1 MGINMS
7 KDKQIIREA
16 VKRVTHDLEVI
27 HQKYIECG
35 FTSLNND
42 EIKHIRTYYK
52 VVDVDWLD
60 ASKVNYQIFD
70 DEYFKKSPQKNYV
83 INNMVDF
90 YLNDKDKG
98 IYKKTDYL
106 CNEKE
111 KICICNIHAD
121 DFRKIYDGINYKQNK
136 KYISWCKKY
145 KDKF

>member
-1 MGINMS
+1 MS
-7 KDKQIIREA
+7 DSLTNNSE
-16 VKRVTHDLEVI
+16 
-27 HQKYIECG
+27 KYIECQ
-35 FTSLNND
+35 FTLLDNN
-42 EIKHIRTYYK
+42 EITHIRTNYK

-60 ASKVNYQIFD
+60 AIKVKYKIFGD
-70 DEYFKKSPQKNYV
+70 DYFKKSPLKTYV

-90 YLNDKDKG
+90 YLNDKDKE

-121 DFRKIYDGINYKQNK
+121 DFRKIYDGINYKQNI

-145 KDKF
+145 KDNF

>member
-1 MGINMS
+1 MS
-7 KDKQIIREA
+7 DSLTNNSE
-16 VKRVTHDLEVI
+16 
-27 HQKYIECG
+27 KYIECQ
-35 FTSLNND
+35 FTLLNDN
-42 EIKHIRTYYK
+42 EITHIRTNYK

-60 ASKVNYQIFD
+60 ASKVKHKIFGD
-70 DEYFKKSPQKNYV
+70 DYFTPLKTYV

-90 YLNDKDKG
+90 YLNDKDKE

-121 DFRKIYDGINYKQNK
+121 DFRKIYDGINYKQNT

-145 KDKF
+145 KDNF

>member
-1 MGINMS
+1 MS
-7 KDKQIIREA
+7 DSLTNNSE
-16 VKRVTHDLEVI
+16 
-27 HQKYIECG
+27 KYIECQ
-35 FTSLNND
+35 FTLLNDN
-42 EIKHIRTYYK
+42 EITHIRTNYK

-60 ASKVNYQIFD
+60 ASKVKHKIFGD
-70 DEYFKKSPQKNYV
+70 DYFKKSPLKTYV

-90 YLNDKDKG
+90 YLNDKDKE

-121 DFRKIYDGINYKQNK
+121 DFRKIYDGINYKQNI

-145 KDKF
+145 KDNF

>member
-1 MGINMS
+1 MS
-7 KDKQIIREA
+7 DSLTNNSE
-16 VKRVTHDLEVI
+16 
-27 HQKYIECG
+27 KYIECQ
-35 FTSLNND
+35 FTLLNDN
-42 EIKHIRTYYK
+42 EITHIRTNYK

-60 ASKVNYQIFD
+60 ASKVKHKIFGD
-70 DEYFKKSPQKNYV
+70 DYFTPLKTYV

-90 YLNDKDKG
+90 YLNDKDKE

-121 DFRKIYDGINYKQNK
+121 DFRKIYDGINYKQNI

-145 KDKF
+145 KDNF

>member
-1 MGINMS
+1 MS
-7 KDKQIIREA
+7 
-16 VKRVTHDLEVI
+16 DLLTNNSE
-27 HQKYIECG
+27 KYIEYK
-35 FTSLNND
+35 FTLLDND
-42 EIKHIRTYYK
+42 EIKNIRTYYK

-60 ASKVNYQIFD
+60 ASKVNYKIFGD
-70 DEYFKKSPQKNYV
+70 DYFKKSPQQKYV

-90 YLNDKDKG
+90 YLNDKDKE

-121 DFRKIYDGINYKQNK
+121 DFRKIYDGINYKQNT

-145 KDKF
+145 KDNF

>member
-1 MGINMS
+1 MS
-7 KDKQIIREA
+7 DSLTNNSE
-16 VKRVTHDLEVI
+16 
-27 HQKYIECG
+27 KYIECQ
-35 FTSLNND
+35 FTLLNDN
-42 EIKHIRTYYK
+42 EITHIRTNYK

-60 ASKVNYQIFD
+60 AIKVKYKIFGD
-70 DEYFKKSPQKNYV
+70 DYFKKSPLKTYV

-90 YLNDKDKG
+90 YLNDKDKE

-121 DFRKIYDGINYKQNK
+121 DFRKIYDGINYKQNT

-145 KDKF
+145 KDNF